1 MKEYIDLH
9 ELTKQELEHYE
20 YLRTREEER
29 DIYREPKV
37 KFTTRWYEA
46 EERYYVLGARSTK

>member
-1 MKEYIDLH
+1 MKEYFDLH

-20 YLRTREEER
+20 YLKCREAEQ
-29 DIYREPKV
+29 DIYREPRV

-46 EERYYVLGARSTK
+46 EERYGTIGMVKGK